1 MGRHK
6 KPESQKVS
14 KPGVSLNAEC
24 REILRR
30 VLQYELGEHRNEM
43 SHSQAVRKCVRLAWE
58 KHYASLC
65 SEYEKTCDV
74 ELFAEGKTAPHLTLG
89 GTNIINPATG
99 GTTPRAEVRYE
110 AEKRR
115 A

>member
-6 KPESQKVS
+6 IPESQKVS

-30 VLQYELGEHRNEM
+30 VLQYEFGEHKNEM

-65 SEYEKTCDV
+65 AEFEKTCDV
-74 ELFAEGKTAPHLTLG
+74 ELFAEGKTDPHLTQG
-89 GTNIINPATG
+89 ASNIIDPAAG
-99 GTTPRAEVRYE
+99 GTTPRVEVRYT
-110 AEKRR
+110 AKKRR